1 VNDMHGFRF
10 VEVQKSFGSNRVL
23 RGIDLE
29 AAQGEC
35 VVIIGGSGSGK
46 SVMLKLITGL
56 LAPDRGR
63 VFVLDAEVSA
73 MREEDLVPV
82 RRRVGML
89 FQGGA
94 LFDSLSVFENV
105 AFPLREQGGRSEAE
119 IRAAVEEKLGDV
131 GLEGI
136 GDRAPSELS
145 GGMRKRVALART
157 IAMNP
162 DIILYDEPTTG
173 LDPANAKRI
182 SLLIKN
188 LHAKLRATTCIVTHD
203 MECARI
209 VGGRF
214 AFLSGGRILVDGP
227 LRDIEK
233 YDAGELRA
241 FLGAEGGLE

>member
-1 VNDMHGFRF
+1 MHGFRF
-10 VEVQKSFGSNRVL
+10 VQVYKSFGSNEVL
-23 RGIDLE
+23 RGIDLTVDT
-29 AAQGEC
+29 GEC
-35 VVIIGGSGSGK
+35 VLIIGGSGSGK
-46 SVMLKLITGL
+46 SVMLKLVTGL

-63 VFVLDAEVSA
+63 VFAWDAEVSA
-73 MREEDLVPV
+73 MSEEELIPV
-82 RRRVGML
+82 RRRIGML

-105 AFPLREQGGRSEAE
+105 AFPLREHRAHSEAE
-119 IRAAVEEKLGDV
+119 VKAIVEAKLADV
-131 GLEGI
+131 GLAGI

-182 SLLIKN
+182 SVLIRS
-188 LHAKLRATTCIVTHD
+188 LHEKLRCTTCVVTHD

-209 VGGRF
+209 IGGRF
-214 AFLSGGRILVDGP
+214 AFLAGGKILIEGP
-227 LRDIEK
+227 LDEIEK
-233 YDAGELRA
+233 NDARELRA
-241 FLGAEGGLE
+241 FLGQDGGLE

>member
-1 VNDMHGFRF
+1 MHGFRF
-10 VEVQKSFGSNRVL
+10 AQVHKSFGALEVL
-23 RGIDLE
+23 RGIDLAVDE
-29 AAQGEC
+29 GEC

-46 SVMLKLITGL
+46 SVMLKLLTGL
-56 LAPDRGR
+56 LKPDRGR
-63 VFVLDAEVSA
+63 IFVWDAEVSA
-73 MREEDLVPV
+73 MDEEEMLPV

-94 LFDSLSVFENV
+94 LFDSLSVYDNV
-105 AFPLREQGGRSEAE
+105 AFPLREHGGHSEAD
-119 IRAAVEEKLGDV
+119 IKAIVEQKLSDV
-131 GLEGI
+131 GLPGI

-157 IAMNP
+157 IALDP

-182 SLLIKN
+182 SRLIRG
-188 LHAKLRATTCIVTHD
+188 LHEKLGCTTCIVTHD

-214 AFLSGGRILVDGP
+214 AFLAGGKILVEGP
-227 LRDIEK
+227 LDTIDAHDTRELRVFLGE
-233 YDAGELRA
+233 DAGGPE
-241 FLGAEGGLE
+241 